1 MMGKTLPSP
10 GLQQRKWFR
19 VRLPPLLVLV
29 VLGCIWGNS
38 FLFTKVTVEEVPPLT
53 LVEGR
58 LILAGVVLLLLLRAL
73 GHSLSLTPALWA
85 AVAFMGVINNVI
97 PFALIT
103 WGQQHIDSSLAAILN
118 STMPLF
124 TVIIAPLWIKE
135 RLTFDGALGV
145 LVGFAGVFVL
155 IGADLRQIA
164 ESSTL
169 GQIAV
174 VGASACYATGTVFAR
189 RYLQE
194 RPPVV
199 LASGQMMVASAL
211 LLPVALAVDR
221 PFDLH
226 TSAKAALAWVALG
239 VASSGLAYVIFF
251 WLVQRLEALQVSL
264 VAYLIPLVAVFVG
277 WTVLDERLGANS
289 LGGLVLIVLGI
300 FIVQGGW
307 QLVWRRLRPAVITPA
322 PGQDPPRPTR

>member
-1 MMGKTLPSP
+1 M
-10 GLQQRKWFR
+10 
-19 VRLPPLLVLV
+19 LVI
-29 VLGCIWGNS
+29 LGCIWGNS
-38 FLFTKVTVEEVPPLT
+38 FLFTKVAVEEVPPLT

-58 LILAGVVLLLLLRAL
+58 LLLAGAVLLLLMRSL
-73 GHSLSLTPALWA
+73 GLSLSLTPRLWA
-85 AVAFMGVINNVI
+85 AIAFMGLVNNVI

-124 TVIIAPLWIKE
+124 TVVVAPLWIKE
-135 RLTFDGALGV
+135 RLTAERTLGV

-155 IGADLRQIA
+155 LGADLGAIT

-174 VGASACYATGTVFAR
+174 IVASLGYATGTVFAR

-199 LASGQMMVASAL
+199 FAASQMVVASAL

-239 VASSGLAYVIFF
+239 VVSSGLAYVIFF

-264 VAYLIPLVAVFVG
+264 VAYLIPLVAVLMG
-277 WTVLDERLGANS
+277 WLVLDERLGTNS
-289 LGGLVLIVLGI
+289 FGGLALIVLGV
-300 FIVQGGW
+300 FIVNSTWRG
-307 QLVWRRLRPAVITPA
+307 VWRRLRPTAL
-322 PGQDPPRPTR
+322 PRGDTADVDR